1 MILFARL
8 GSDFFDVLVNWSYSQ
23 CEWPGALKWKSN
35 LGDISEEILFDFEIS
50 IHPVPSRHG
59 K

>member
-1 MILFARL
+1 MLFAHFV
-8 GSDFFDVLVNWSYSQ
+8 SDCFDNSVNWSYSQ
-23 CEWPGALKWKSN
+23 CEWPAALKWESN

-50 IHPVPSRHG
+50 IHPVPSFHG